1 MQKNKKIYFLS
12 DIHLGL
18 PNHEK
23 SLVREKLLVKLLDEI
38 KIDAHEIYFV
48 GDIFDFWWEYK
59 RVAPRGYIR
68 FLGKIAEIADSGIP
82 VHFFTGNHDLWM
94 RDYLPTEL
102 GVKLH
107 TEELIFSRNGKTIFA
122 AHGDGLGP
130 GDKGYKLLK
139 KVFANRFLQWCLSR
153 FYPNFAFGLAERWS
167 QSSRKKEKSYKYMGE
182 GKENIIQFAKQQLER
197 QHYDFQVFGHRHFPM
212 ILGLNEHAKFIN
224 IGDWIVNFTFAV
236 FDGNDFELRTFKNG
250 KQEKFTTNLEAE
262 YKINIF

>member
-1 MQKNKKIYFLS
+1 
-12 DIHLGL
+12 LGL

-23 SLVREKLLVKLLDEI
+23 SLQRERLLVKLLDEL
-38 KIDAHEIYFV
+38 KVDAKEFFFV

-59 RVAPRGYIR
+59 RAVPRGYVR

-94 RDYLPTEL
+94 RDYLPKEL

-107 TEELIFSRNGKTIFA
+107 TKELVISENDKSIFI

-130 GDKGYKLLK
+130 GDKGYKILK
-139 KVFANRFLQWCLSR
+139 KFFTNKFLQWCFSR
-153 FYPNFAFGLAERWS
+153 LHPNFGFGLAELWS
-167 QSSRKKEKSYKYMGE
+167 QSRRKKEKSYEYLGE
-182 GKENIIQFAKQQLER
+182 DKEYLIQFAKGQLKEK
-197 QHYDFQVFGHRHFPM
+197 HYDFQTFGHRHFPM
-212 ILGLNEHAKFIN
+212 ILDLNKSAKFIN

-236 FDGNDFELRTFKNG
+236 FDGEDFELRTYKTG
-250 KQEKFTTNLEAE
+250 KQEEFQTNLEAE